1 MWKMNLRKQVVNKL
15 NEQIVLEATIEDII
29 FQNQENGYT
38 VCTIEYEGE
47 ELSCVGE
54 MSGIY
59 AGEEV
64 KITGTWSTHPI
75 YGKQIKVEMI
85 ERSMPKTVQ
94 GMEKY
99 LASGVIKGLGAKTAK
114 KIVKHFGLDT
124 FRIIE
129 EEPQVLAQ
137 VNGISQKK
145 AQEIGEVFHAQYELR
160 RAMLF
165 LQEYGITPTYAI
177 KIYKQ
182 YKDKTTEVVKNTPY
196 RLVDDIYGIGF
207 KKADEIAV
215 KVGIAK
221 DDPHRIKTGI
231 LYLLNSFSNNGHTYM
246 PRPRLM
252 EEAVKLLMPE
262 SYQAYMPVNLYGQME
277 AEPVSYEHP
286 LVENALIELAMNKQI
301 VIKNYDD
308 VPCVFLAFLYHSEQ
322 AVARKLIDLASLY
335 QKEASIDV
343 EKELAQTQKELKIEL
358 VEEQKEAV
366 RNVLTNGVTVI
377 TGGPGTGKTT
387 TINAILHMLE
397 KAGEEVLL
405 AAPTGRAA
413 KRMSEA
419 TGMEAQ
425 TIHRLLE
432 IGYMGEE
439 GSRQAFNRNEENPI
453 EADVLIVDEM
463 SMVDINLMNALLKA
477 VVEGQRLVL
486 IGDADQLPSVG
497 AGNVLKDIISS
508 GRINVVRLIQIF
520 RQASKSAIVM
530 NAHRINKGEYPV
542 TNEKGTD
549 FFFMKRSIQEE
560 VRDTIIELV
569 TTRLPKYQ
577 GFDSLKDIQILA
589 PMRKGLLGVNE
600 LNKSLQDALNPHHQ
614 LKPEKEYRGMLF
626 REGDKVMQI
635 KNNYNTP
642 WKILGKTGMSIDEG
656 TGVFN
661 GDCGLITAIREEEE
675 VVVVTFEDQKVVEYE
690 YNQLDEL
697 ELAYAVTIH
706 KSQGSEYPVVIL
718 PIHSGP
724 PMLLSRNLLYTAVTR
739 AKKMVVGVG
748 LVETMQRM
756 IDNNREIERYSSL
769 GRHLKTML

>member
-1 MWKMNLRKQVVNKL
+1 VNKL
-15 NEQIVLEATIEDII
+15 SDQIVLEATIEDII
-29 FQNQENGYT
+29 FQNKENGYT
-38 VCTIEYEGE
+38 VCTVEYEGE

-54 MSGIY
+54 MAGVY
-59 AGEEV
+59 PGEEV
-64 KITGTWSTHPI
+64 KIIGTWSTHPI
-75 YGKQIKVEMI
+75 YGKQIKVDMI

-99 LASGVIKGLGAKTAK
+99 LASGVIKGIGARTAK

-129 EEPQVLAQ
+129 EEPLVLAQ
-137 VNGISQKK
+137 VSGISQKK

-165 LQEYGITPTYAI
+165 LQDYGITPTYAI
-177 KIYKQ
+177 KIYQQ
-182 YKDKTTEVVKNTPY
+182 YKDQTTEVVKNTPY
-196 RLVDDIYGIGF
+196 RLVEDIYGIGF
-207 KKADEIAV
+207 RKADEIAAQ
-215 KVGIAK
+215 VGIARE
-221 DDPHRIKTGI
+221 DPHRIKTGV
-231 LYLLNSFSNNGHTYM
+231 LYLLTNFSSNGHTYM
-246 PRPRLM
+246 PRPMLL
-252 EEAVKLLMPE
+252 EEAIKLLLPE
-262 SYQAYMPVNLYGQME
+262 VYQDYARIGSFEN
-277 AEPVSYEHP
+277 P

-301 VIKNYDD
+301 IIKNYEETA
-308 VPCVFLAFLYHSEQ
+308 CVFLAYLYHSEQ

-335 QKEASIDV
+335 QQDASINV
-343 EKELAQTQKELKIEL
+343 ENELAKTQKELKIEL

-366 RNVLTNGVTVI
+366 RHVLTNGVTVI

-397 KAGEEVLL
+397 KAGEDVLL

-432 IGYMGEE
+432 IGYMREDAKK
-439 GSRQAFNRNEENPI
+439 QMFNRNEDNPL
-453 EADVLIVDEM
+453 EADVIIVDEM
-463 SMVDINLMNALLKA
+463 SMVDITLMNALLKA

-508 GRINVVRLIQIF
+508 ERIPVVRLMQIF

-542 TNEKGTD
+542 CNEKGTD
-549 FFFMKRSIQEE
+549 FFFMKRSIQDE
-560 VRDTIIELV
+560 VKDTIIELI

-577 GFDSLKDIQILA
+577 GFNSIKDIQILA
-589 PMRKGLLGVNE
+589 PMRKGLLGVTE
-600 LNKSLQDALNPHHQ
+600 LNKVLQAALNPHHN
-614 LKPEKEYRGMLF
+614 LKPEKEYRGTLF

-642 WKILGKTGMSIDEG
+642 WKVLGKTGMSIDEG

-661 GDCGLITAIREEEE
+661 GDCGIITAIKEEEE
-675 VVVVTFEDQKVVEYE
+675 ILVVTYEDGKVVEYE
-690 YNQLDEL
+690 FNQLDEL

-748 LVETMQRM
+748 LSETMQRM
-756 IDNNREIERYSSL
+756 IDNNREIQRYSSL
-769 GRHLKTML
+769 GRHLKQML

>member
-1 MWKMNLRKQVVNKL
+1 MDKL
-15 NEQIVLEATIEDII
+15 QEQIVLEATIEDII
-29 FQNQENGYT
+29 FQNQGNGYT
-38 VCTIEYEGE
+38 VCTIDYEGE
-47 ELSCVGE
+47 EISCVGE

-64 KITGTWSTHPI
+64 KIVGSWSVHPI
-75 YGKQIKVEMI
+75 YGKQIRVEML

-99 LASGVIKGLGAKTAK
+99 LASGVIKGIGAKTAK
-114 KIVKHFGLDT
+114 KIVKHFGIDT
-124 FRIIE
+124 FKIIE
-129 EEPQVLAQ
+129 EEPLLLAQ
-137 VNGISQKK
+137 VSGISKKK
-145 AQEIGEVFHAQYELR
+145 AQEIGEVFHEQYELR

-165 LQEYGITPTYAI
+165 LQEYGITSTYAI

-182 YKDKTTEVVKNTPY
+182 YKDRTTEVIKNTPY

-207 KKADEIAV
+207 RKADEIAA
-215 KVGIAK
+215 KVGVAR

-231 LYLLNSFSNNGHTYM
+231 LYLLTSFSNNGHTYM

-252 EEAVKLLMPE
+252 EEAIKLLMPE
-262 SYQAYMPVNLYGQME
+262 VYQSLTQAYPYELV
-277 AEPVSYEHP
+277 AEEVEGYEHP
-286 LVENALIELAMNKQI
+286 LIENALIELALSKQI
-301 VIKNYDD
+301 IIKNYDE
-308 VPCVFLAFLYHSEQ
+308 VPCVFLAYLYHSEQ
-322 AVARKLIDLASLY
+322 AVARKLINIASLY
-335 QKEASIDV
+335 QKDAVIDV

-397 KAGEEVLL
+397 KAGEDVLL

-419 TGMEAQ
+419 TGIEAQ

-432 IGYMGEE
+432 IGYIGEE
-439 GSRQAFNRNEENPI
+439 GSRQAFNRNEENPL
-453 EADVLIVDEM
+453 EADVIIVDEL
-463 SMVDINLMNALLKA
+463 SMVDIILMNALLKA

-497 AGNVLKDIISS
+497 AGNVIKDIIFSE
-508 GRINVVRLIQIF
+508 RLPVVRLIQIF

-542 TNEKGTD
+542 MNEKGTD

-560 VRDTIIELV
+560 VKDTIIELV

-577 GFDSLKDIQILA
+577 GFDSLKDIQVLA
-589 PMRKGLLGVNE
+589 PMRKGAIGVNE
-600 LNKSLQDALNPHHQ
+600 LNKALQDAINPHHD

-661 GDCGLITAIREEEE
+661 GDCGLITAIKEEEE
-675 VVVVTFEDQKVVEYE
+675 LVVVTFEDAKVVEYE
-690 YNQLDEL
+690 FNQLDEL

-739 AKKMVVGVG
+739 AKKMVVGLG

-756 IDNNREIERYSSL
+756 VDNNREIERYSSL
-769 GRHLKTML
+769 GRHLKKML

>member
-1 MWKMNLRKQVVNKL
+1 M
-15 NEQIVLEATIEDII
+15 A
-29 FQNQENGYT
+29 
-38 VCTIEYEGE
+38 
-47 ELSCVGE
+47 
-54 MSGIY
+54 GIY

-64 KITGTWSTHPI
+64 KIIGAWSTHPI
-75 YGKQIKVEMI
+75 YGKQIKVEML

-99 LASGVIKGLGAKTAK
+99 LASGVIKGIGARTAK
-114 KIVKHFGLDT
+114 KIVKHFGVDT

-129 EEPQVLAQ
+129 EEPLVLAQ
-137 VNGISQKK
+137 VSGISEKK

-165 LQEYGITPTYAI
+165 LQDYGITPTYAV
-177 KIYKQ
+177 KIYQ
-182 YKDKTTEVVKNTPY
+182 HYKEQTTEVVKNTPY

-207 KKADEIAV
+207 RKADEIAA

-221 DDPHRIKTGI
+221 DDPHRIKTGL
-231 LYLLNSFSNNGHTYM
+231 LYLLTSFSNNGNTYM
-246 PRPRLM
+246 PKSMLM
-252 EEAVKLLMPE
+252 EEAIKLLSPE
-262 SYQAYMPVNLYGQME
+262 SYQDYLRIQSFEN
-277 AEPVSYEHP
+277 P
-286 LVENALIELAMNKQI
+286 LVENALIELSMNKQ
-301 VIKNYDD
+301 VIIKKYDETI
-308 VPCVFLAFLYHSEQ
+308 CVFLAYLYHSEQ

-335 QKEASIDV
+335 QKDPGVDV
-343 EKELAQTQKELKIEL
+343 ERELEKTQKELKIEL

-366 RNVLTNGVTVI
+366 RHTLTHGVTVI

-397 KAGEEVLL
+397 KAGEDVLL

-419 TGMEAQ
+419 TGIEAQ

-432 IGYMGEE
+432 IGYMRED
-439 GSRQAFNRNEENPI
+439 SNKQMFNRNEDNPL
-453 EADVLIVDEM
+453 EADVIIVDEM
-463 SMVDINLMNALLKA
+463 SMVDISLMNALLKA

-497 AGNVLKDIISS
+497 AGNVLKDIIRSE
-508 GRINVVRLIQIF
+508 RIPVVRLVQIF

-542 TNEKGTD
+542 SNEKGTD
-549 FFFMKRSIQEE
+549 FFFMKRSIQDE

-589 PMRKGLLGVNE
+589 PMRKGVLGVTE
-600 LNKSLQDALNPHHQ
+600 LNKALQSALNPHHD
-614 LKPEKEYRGMLF
+614 LKPEKEYRGTLF

-661 GDCGLITAIREEEE
+661 GDCGIITAIKEEEE
-675 VVVVTFEDQKVVEYE
+675 LVVVTFEDAKVVEYE
-690 YNQLDEL
+690 FNQLDEL

-748 LVETMQRM
+748 LLETVQRM
-756 IDNNREIERYSSL
+756 VDNNREIERYSSL
-769 GRHLKTML
+769 GRHLKQML

>member
-1 MWKMNLRKQVVNKL
+1 M

-29 FQNQENGYT
+29 FQNKENGYT
-38 VCTIEYEGE
+38 VCTVDYEGE
-47 ELSCVGE
+47 EISCVGE
-54 MSGIY
+54 MAGIY

-64 KITGTWSTHPI
+64 KIIGTWSTHPI
-75 YGKQIKVEMI
+75 YGRQIKVDML

-99 LASGVIKGLGAKTAK
+99 LASGVIKGIGARTAK

-129 EEPQVLAQ
+129 EEPLVLAQ
-137 VNGISQKK
+137 VNGISEKK

-165 LQEYGITPTYAI
+165 LQDYGITPTYAI
-177 KIYKQ
+177 KIYQ
-182 YKDKTTEVVKNTPY
+182 HYKERTTEVVKNTPY
-196 RLVDDIYGIGF
+196 RLVEDIYGIGF
-207 KKADEIAV
+207 RKADEIAAQ
-215 KVGIAK
+215 VGIAK
-221 DDPHRIKTGI
+221 EDPNRIKTGV
-231 LYLLNSFSNNGHTYM
+231 LYLLTNFSNNGHTYM
-246 PRPRLM
+246 PRTMLL
-252 EEAVKLLMPE
+252 EEAIRLLLPE
-262 SYQAYMPVNLYGQME
+262 LYPECMRMQDF
-277 AEPVSYEHP
+277 EHP
-286 LVENALIELAMNKQI
+286 LVANALIELAMNKQI
-301 VIKNYDD
+301 IVKNYEETT
-308 VPCVFLAFLYHSEQ
+308 CVFLAYLYHSEQ

-335 QKEASIDV
+335 QQDAALNV
-343 EKELAQTQKELKIEL
+343 EKELEQTQKELKIEL
-358 VEEQKEAV
+358 VEEQKDAV

-419 TGMEAQ
+419 TGIEAQ

-432 IGYMGEE
+432 IGYMREDTN
-439 GSRQAFNRNEENPI
+439 RQMFNRNEDNPL
-453 EADVLIVDEM
+453 EADVIIVDEM
-463 SMVDINLMNALLKA
+463 SMVDITLMNALLKA

-497 AGNVLKDIISS
+497 AGNVLKDIIRSN
-508 GRINVVRLIQIF
+508 RITVVRLVQIF
-520 RQASKSAIVM
+520 RQASKSAIIM

-542 TNEKGTD
+542 SNEKGTD

-560 VRDTIIELV
+560 VQNTIIELV

-577 GFDSLKDIQILA
+577 GFNSIKDIQILA
-589 PMRKGLLGVNE
+589 PMRKGLLGVTE
-600 LNKSLQDALNPHHQ
+600 LNRVLQAALNPHHD
-614 LKPEKEYRGMLF
+614 LKPEKEYRGTLF

-661 GDCGLITAIREEEE
+661 GDCGIITAIKEEEE
-675 VVVVTFEDQKVVEYE
+675 ILVVTFEDSKVVEYE
-690 YNQLDEL
+690 FNQLDEL

-748 LVETMQRM
+748 LVETMHRM

-769 GRHLKTML
+769 GRHLKHML

>member
-1 MWKMNLRKQVVNKL
+1 MDKL
-15 NEQIVLEATIEDII
+15 HEQIVLEATIEDII

-38 VCTIEYEGE
+38 VCTIDYEGE
-47 ELSCVGE
+47 EISCVGE

-64 KITGTWSTHPI
+64 KIVGSWSVHPI
-75 YGKQIKVEMI
+75 YGKQIRVEML

-99 LASGVIKGLGAKTAK
+99 LASGVIKGIGAKTAK
-114 KIVKHFGLDT
+114 KIVKHFGIDT
-124 FRIIE
+124 FKIIE
-129 EEPQVLAQ
+129 EEPLLLAQ
-137 VNGISQKK
+137 VSGISKKK
-145 AQEIGEVFHAQYELR
+145 AQEIGEVFHEQYELR

-182 YKDKTTEVVKNTPY
+182 YKDRTTEVIKNTPY

-207 KKADEIAV
+207 RKADEIAA
-215 KVGIAK
+215 KVGVAR

-231 LYLLNSFSNNGHTYM
+231 LYLLTSFSNNGHTYM

-252 EEAVKLLMPE
+252 EEAIKLLMPE
-262 SYQAYMPVNLYGQME
+262 VYQSLTQAYPYELV
-277 AEPVSYEHP
+277 AEEVEGYEHP
-286 LVENALIELAMNKQI
+286 LIENALIELALSKQI
-301 VIKNYDD
+301 IIKNYDE
-308 VPCVFLAFLYHSEQ
+308 VPCVFLAYLYHSEQ
-322 AVARKLIDLASLY
+322 AVARKLIDIASLY
-335 QKEASIDV
+335 QKDAVIDV

-397 KAGEEVLL
+397 KAGEDVLL

-419 TGMEAQ
+419 TGIEAQ

-439 GSRQAFNRNEENPI
+439 GSRQAFNRNEENPL
-453 EADVLIVDEM
+453 EADVIIVDEL
-463 SMVDINLMNALLKA
+463 SMVDIILMNALLKA

-497 AGNVLKDIISS
+497 AGNVIKDIIFSE
-508 GRINVVRLIQIF
+508 RLPVVRLIQIF

-542 TNEKGTD
+542 MNEKGTD

-560 VRDTIIELV
+560 VKDTIIELV

-577 GFDSLKDIQILA
+577 GFDSLKDIQVLA
-589 PMRKGLLGVNE
+589 PMRKGAIGVNE
-600 LNKSLQDALNPHHQ
+600 LNKALQDAINPHHD

-661 GDCGLITAIREEEE
+661 GDCGLITAIKEEEE
-675 VVVVTFEDQKVVEYE
+675 LVVVTFEDAKVVEYE
-690 YNQLDEL
+690 FNQLDEL

-748 LVETMQRM
+748 VVETMQRM
-756 IDNNREIERYSSL
+756 VDNNREIERYSSL
-769 GRHLKTML
+769 GRHLKKML

>member
-1 MWKMNLRKQVVNKL
+1 MVNKL
-15 NEQIVLEATIEDII
+15 NEQIVVEATIEDII

-38 VCTIEYEGE
+38 VCTIDYEGE
-47 ELSCVGE
+47 EISCVGE

-64 KITGTWSTHPI
+64 KIIGTWSTHPI
-75 YGKQIKVEMI
+75 YGKQIKVEML

-99 LASGVIKGLGAKTAK
+99 LASGVIKGIGAKTAK

-129 EEPQVLAQ
+129 EEPLVLAQ
-137 VNGISQKK
+137 INGISEKK
-145 AQEIGEVFHAQYELR
+145 AQEIGEVFHTQYELR

-165 LQEYGITPTYAI
+165 LQEYGITPTFAI

-207 KKADEIAV
+207 RKADEIAA
-215 KVGIAK
+215 KVGIAR
-221 DDPHRIKTGI
+221 DDPHRMKTGI
-231 LYLLNSFSNNGHTYM
+231 LYLLTSFSNNGHTYM
-246 PRPRLM
+246 PRPKLM

-262 SYQAYMPVNLYGQME
+262 TYNMNTNMSLYGENFGEM
-277 AEPVSYEHP
+277 PDYEHP
-286 LVENALIELAMNKQI
+286 LIENALIELAMSKQI
-301 VIKNYDD
+301 IIKNYEE

-322 AVARKLIDLASLY
+322 AVARKLIDLATLY
-335 QKEASIDV
+335 QKDTSIDV
-343 EKELAQTQKELKIEL
+343 EKELIKTQKELKIEL

-366 RNVLTNGVTVI
+366 RNVLCNGVTVV

-397 KAGEEVLL
+397 KAGEDVLL

-432 IGYMGEE
+432 IGYMKED
-439 GSRQAFNRNEENPI
+439 SNRQMFNRNEENPI

-477 VVEGQRLVL
+477 IVEGQRLVL

-497 AGNVLKDIISS
+497 AGNVLKDVIRSE
-508 GRINVVRLIQIF
+508 RIPVVRLVQIF

-530 NAHRINKGEYPV
+530 NAHRINKGEYPIM
-542 TNEKGTD
+542 NEKGTD
-549 FFFMKRSIQEE
+549 FFFMKRSQQEE
-560 VRDTIIELV
+560 VKETIIELV
-569 TTRLPKYQ
+569 TKRLPKYQ
-577 GFDSLKDIQILA
+577 GFDSLRDIQILA
-589 PMRKGLLGVNE
+589 PMRKGVVGVNE
-600 LNKSLQDALNPHHQ
+600 LNKALQNAVNPHHD
-614 LKPEKEYRGMLF
+614 LKPEKEYRGVLF

-661 GDCGLITAIREEEE
+661 GDCGIITAIKEDEEL
-675 VVVVTFEDQKVVEYE
+675 VVVTFEDAKVVEYE
-690 YNQLDEL
+690 FNQLDEL

-718 PIHSGP
+718 PLHSGP

-748 LVETMQRM
+748 LGETVERM
-756 IDNNREIERYSSL
+756 VDNNREIERYSSL
-769 GRHLKTML
+769 ERHLRQML

>member
-1 MWKMNLRKQVVNKL
+1 MVNKL
-15 NEQIVLEATIEDII
+15 NEQIVVEATIEDII

-38 VCTIEYEGE
+38 VCTIDYEGE
-47 ELSCVGE
+47 EISCVGE

-64 KITGTWSTHPI
+64 KIIGTWSTHPI
-75 YGKQIKVEMI
+75 YGKQIKVEML

-99 LASGVIKGLGAKTAK
+99 LASGVIKGIGAKTAK

-129 EEPQVLAQ
+129 EEPLVLAQ
-137 VNGISQKK
+137 INGISEKK

-165 LQEYGITPTYAI
+165 LQEYGITPTFAI

-207 KKADEIAV
+207 RKADEIAA
-215 KVGIAK
+215 KVGIAR
-221 DDPHRIKTGI
+221 DDPHRMKTGI
-231 LYLLNSFSNNGHTYM
+231 LYLLTSFSNNGHTYM
-246 PRPRLM
+246 PRPKLM

-262 SYQAYMPVNLYGQME
+262 TYNMNTNISLYGENFGEM
-277 AEPVSYEHP
+277 PDYEHP
-286 LVENALIELAMNKQI
+286 LIENALIELAMSKQI
-301 VIKNYDD
+301 IIKNYEE
-308 VPCVFLAFLYHSEQ
+308 VTCVFLAFLYHSEQ
-322 AVARKLIDLASLY
+322 AVARKLIDLATLY
-335 QKEASIDV
+335 QKDTTVDV
-343 EKELAQTQKELKIEL
+343 EKELIKTQKELKIEL

-366 RNVLTNGVTVI
+366 RNVLSNGVTVV

-397 KAGEEVLL
+397 KAGEDVLL

-432 IGYMGEE
+432 IGYMKED
-439 GSRQAFNRNEENPI
+439 SNRQMFNRNEENPI

-497 AGNVLKDIISS
+497 AGNVLKDVIRS
-508 GRINVVRLIQIF
+508 GRIPVVRLIQIF
-520 RQASKSAIVM
+520 RQASQSAIVM
-530 NAHRINKGEYPV
+530 NAHRINKGEYPIM
-542 TNEKGTD
+542 NEKGTD
-549 FFFMKRSIQEE
+549 FFFMKRGNQEE
-560 VRDTIIELV
+560 VKDTIIELV

-577 GFDSLKDIQILA
+577 GFDSLKDIQILV
-589 PMRKGLLGVNE
+589 PMRKGAIGVNE
-600 LNKSLQDALNPHHQ
+600 LNKALQNAVNPHHD

-661 GDCGLITAIREEEE
+661 GDCGIITAIKEDEEL
-675 VVVVTFEDQKVVEYE
+675 VVVTFEDAKVVEYE
-690 YNQLDEL
+690 FNQLDEL

-718 PIHSGP
+718 PLHSGP

-748 LVETMQRM
+748 LVDTVERM
-756 IDNNREIERYSSL
+756 VDNNREIERYSSL
-769 GRHLKTML
+769 ERHLRQML

>member
-1 MWKMNLRKQVVNKL
+1 M

-29 FQNQENGYT
+29 FQNKENGYT
-38 VCTIEYEGE
+38 VCTVDYEGE
-47 ELSCVGE
+47 EISCVGE
-54 MSGIY
+54 MAGIY

-64 KITGTWSTHPI
+64 KIIGTWSTHPI
-75 YGKQIKVEMI
+75 YGRQIKVDML

-99 LASGVIKGLGAKTAK
+99 LASGVIKGIGARTAK

-129 EEPQVLAQ
+129 EEPLVLAQ
-137 VNGISQKK
+137 VNGISEKK

-165 LQEYGITPTYAI
+165 LQDYGITPTYAI
-177 KIYKQ
+177 KIYQ
-182 YKDKTTEVVKNTPY
+182 HYKDQTTEVVKNTPY
-196 RLVDDIYGIGF
+196 RLVEDIYGIGF
-207 KKADEIAV
+207 RKADEIAAQ
-215 KVGIAK
+215 VGIAK
-221 DDPHRIKTGI
+221 EDPNRIKTGV
-231 LYLLNSFSNNGHTYM
+231 LYLLTNFSNNGHTYM
-246 PRPRLM
+246 PRTMLL
-252 EEAVKLLMPE
+252 EEAIRLLLPE
-262 SYQAYMPVNLYGQME
+262 LYPECVRMQDF
-277 AEPVSYEHP
+277 EHP
-286 LVENALIELAMNKQI
+286 LVANALIELAMNKQI
-301 VIKNYDD
+301 IVKNYEETT
-308 VPCVFLAFLYHSEQ
+308 CVFLAYLYHSEQ

-335 QKEASIDV
+335 QQDAALNV
-343 EKELAQTQKELKIEL
+343 EKELEQTQKELKIEL
-358 VEEQKEAV
+358 VEEQKDAV

-419 TGMEAQ
+419 TGIEAQ

-432 IGYMGEE
+432 IGYMREDTN
-439 GSRQAFNRNEENPI
+439 RQMFNRNEDNPL
-453 EADVLIVDEM
+453 EADVIIVDEM
-463 SMVDINLMNALLKA
+463 SMVDITLMNALLKA

-497 AGNVLKDIISS
+497 AGNVLKDIIRSN
-508 GRINVVRLIQIF
+508 RITVVRLVQIF
-520 RQASKSAIVM
+520 RQASKSAIIM

-542 TNEKGTD
+542 SNEKGTD

-560 VRDTIIELV
+560 VQNTIIELV

-577 GFDSLKDIQILA
+577 GFNSIKDIQILA
-589 PMRKGLLGVNE
+589 PMRKGLLGVTE
-600 LNKSLQDALNPHHQ
+600 LNRVLQAALNPHHD
-614 LKPEKEYRGMLF
+614 LKPEKEYRGTLF

-661 GDCGLITAIREEEE
+661 GDCGIITAIKEEEE
-675 VVVVTFEDQKVVEYE
+675 ILVVTFEDSKVVEYE
-690 YNQLDEL
+690 FNQLDEL

-748 LVETMQRM
+748 LVETMHRM

-769 GRHLKTML
+769 GRHLKHML

>member
-1 MWKMNLRKQVVNKL
+1 MDKL
-15 NEQIVLEATIEDII
+15 HEQIVLEATIEDII

-38 VCTIEYEGE
+38 VCTIDYEGE
-47 ELSCVGE
+47 EISCVGE

-64 KITGTWSTHPI
+64 KIVGSWSMHPI
-75 YGKQIKVEMI
+75 YGKQIRVEML

-99 LASGVIKGLGAKTAK
+99 LASGVIKGIGAKTAK
-114 KIVKHFGLDT
+114 KIVKHFGIDT
-124 FRIIE
+124 FKIIE
-129 EEPQVLAQ
+129 EEPLLLAQ
-137 VNGISQKK
+137 VSGISKKK
-145 AQEIGEVFHAQYELR
+145 AQEIGEVFHEQYELR

-182 YKDKTTEVVKNTPY
+182 YKDRTTEIIKNTPY

-207 KKADEIAV
+207 RKADEIAA
-215 KVGIAK
+215 KVGIAR

-231 LYLLNSFSNNGHTYM
+231 LYLLTSFSNNGHTYM

-252 EEAVKLLMPE
+252 EEAIKLLMPE
-262 SYQAYMPVNLYGQME
+262 IYQSMMQTYPYESVVEEVEG
-277 AEPVSYEHP
+277 YEHP
-286 LVENALIELAMNKQI
+286 LVENALIELALSKQVI
-301 VIKNYDD
+301 IKNYDE
-308 VPCVFLAFLYHSEQ
+308 VPCVFLAYLYHSEQ
-322 AVARKLIDLASLY
+322 AVARKLIDIASLY
-335 QKEASIDV
+335 QKDAMIDV

-366 RNVLTNGVTVI
+366 RNVLINGVTVI

-397 KAGEEVLL
+397 KAGEDVLL

-419 TGMEAQ
+419 TGIEAQ

-439 GSRQAFNRNEENPI
+439 GSRQAFNRNEENPL
-453 EADVLIVDEM
+453 EADVIIVDEL
-463 SMVDINLMNALLKA
+463 SMVDIILMNALLKA

-497 AGNVLKDIISS
+497 AGNVIKDIIFSE
-508 GRINVVRLIQIF
+508 RLPVVRLIQIF

-542 TNEKGTD
+542 MNEKGTD

-560 VRDTIIELV
+560 VKDTIIELV

-577 GFDSLKDIQILA
+577 GFDSLKDIQVLA
-589 PMRKGLLGVNE
+589 PMRKGAIGVNE
-600 LNKSLQDALNPHHQ
+600 LNKALQDAINPHHD
-614 LKPEKEYRGMLF
+614 LKPEKEYRGVLF

-661 GDCGLITAIREEEE
+661 GDCGLITAIKEEEE
-675 VVVVTFEDQKVVEYE
+675 LVVVTFEDAKVVEYE
-690 YNQLDEL
+690 FNQLDEL

-756 IDNNREIERYSSL
+756 VDNNREIERYSSL
-769 GRHLKTML
+769 GRHLKKML

>member
-1 MWKMNLRKQVVNKL
+1 MNTVD
-15 NEQIVLEATIEDII
+15 EQIVVEATVEDII

-47 ELSCVGE
+47 EISCVGE

-59 AGEEV
+59 QGEEV
-64 KITGTWSTHPI
+64 KIIGTWSTHPI
-75 YGKQIKVEMI
+75 YGRQIKVEMI

-99 LASGVIKGLGAKTAK
+99 LASGVIKGIGAKTAK

-129 EEPQVLAQ
+129 EEPLVLAQ
-137 VNGISQKK
+137 VNGISEKK

-182 YKDKTTEVVKNTPY
+182 YKDQTQEVVKNTPY
-196 RLVDDIYGIGF
+196 RLVEDIFGIGF
-207 KKADEIAV
+207 KKADEIASQ
-215 KVGIAK
+215 VGIAK
-221 DDPHRIKTGI
+221 EDPNRIRTGI

-246 PRPRLM
+246 PKTRLV
-252 EEAVKLLMPE
+252 EEAIKLLLPE
-262 SYQAYMPVNLYGQME
+262 QYRPNSLEGLEN
-277 AEPVSYEHP
+277 P
-286 LVENALIELAMNKQI
+286 LVENALIELNMNKQI
-301 VIKNYDD
+301 MIKNYSEET
-308 VPCVFLAFLYHSEQ
+308 CVFLTYLYHSEM
-322 AVARKLIDLASLY
+322 AVARKLIDLATLY
-335 QKEASIDV
+335 QEDHTVDV
-343 EKELAQTQKELKIEL
+343 EKELEKTQKELNIQL

-366 RNVLTNGVTVI
+366 RNVLTNGVTVV

-397 KAGEEVLL
+397 KNGEDVLL

-419 TGMEAQ
+419 THMEAQ

-432 IGYMGEE
+432 IGYMREDANK
-439 GSRQAFNRNEENPI
+439 QMFNRNEDNPL
-453 EADVLIVDEM
+453 EADVIIVDEM
-463 SMVDINLMNALLKA
+463 SMVDITLMNALLKA

-497 AGNVLKDIISS
+497 AGNVLKDIINS
-508 GRINVVRLIQIF
+508 GRIPVVRLVQIF
-520 RQASKSAIVM
+520 RQASQSAIVM

-542 TNEKGTD
+542 VNEKGTD

-600 LNKSLQDALNPHHQ
+600 LNRALQQALNPHHN
-614 LKPEKEYRGMLF
+614 LKPEKEYRGTLF

-642 WKILGKTGMSIDEG
+642 WKILGKTGMPIDEG

-661 GDCGLITAIREEEE
+661 GDCGLITAIKEEEE
-675 VVVVTFEDQKVVEYE
+675 LVTVTFEDSKVVEYE

-718 PIHSGP
+718 PLHSGP

-748 LVETMQRM
+748 LAETMQRM
-756 IDNNREIERYSSL
+756 IDNNREIQRYSSL
-769 GRHLKTML
+769 GIHLKQML

>member
-1 MWKMNLRKQVVNKL
+1 MDKL
-15 NEQIVLEATIEDII
+15 HEQIVLEATIEDII

-38 VCTIEYEGE
+38 VCTIDYEGE
-47 ELSCVGE
+47 EISCVGE

-64 KITGTWSTHPI
+64 KIVGSWSVHPI
-75 YGKQIKVEMI
+75 YGKQIRVEML
-85 ERSMPKTVQ
+85 ERSMPQ
-94 GMEKY
+94 PLPGMEKY
-99 LASGVIKGLGAKTAK
+99 LASGVIKGIGAKTAK
-114 KIVKHFGLDT
+114 KIVKHFGIDT
-124 FRIIE
+124 FKIIE
-129 EEPQVLAQ
+129 EEPLLLAQ
-137 VNGISQKK
+137 VSGISKKK
-145 AQEIGEVFHAQYELR
+145 AQEIGEVFHEQYELR

-182 YKDKTTEVVKNTPY
+182 YKDRTTEVIKNTPY

-207 KKADEIAV
+207 RKADEIAA
-215 KVGIAK
+215 KVGVAR

-231 LYLLNSFSNNGHTYM
+231 LYLLTSFSNNGHTYM

-252 EEAVKLLMPE
+252 EEAIKLLMPE
-262 SYQAYMPVNLYGQME
+262 VYQSLMQAYPYELV
-277 AEPVSYEHP
+277 AEEVEGYEHP
-286 LVENALIELAMNKQI
+286 LIENALIELALSKQI
-301 VIKNYDD
+301 IIKNYDE
-308 VPCVFLAFLYHSEQ
+308 VPCVFLAYLYHSEQ
-322 AVARKLIDLASLY
+322 AVARKLINIASLY
-335 QKEASIDV
+335 QKDAVIDV

-397 KAGEEVLL
+397 KAGEDVLL

-419 TGMEAQ
+419 TGIEAQ

-439 GSRQAFNRNEENPI
+439 GNRQAFNRNEENPL
-453 EADVLIVDEM
+453 EADVIIVDEL
-463 SMVDINLMNALLKA
+463 SMVDIILMNALLKA

-497 AGNVLKDIISS
+497 AGNVIKDIIFSE
-508 GRINVVRLIQIF
+508 RLPVVRLIQIF

-542 TNEKGTD
+542 MNEKGTD

-560 VRDTIIELV
+560 VKDTIIELV

-577 GFDSLKDIQILA
+577 GFDSLKDIQVLA
-589 PMRKGLLGVNE
+589 PMRKGAIGVNE
-600 LNKSLQDALNPHHQ
+600 LNKALQDAINPHHD

-661 GDCGLITAIREEEE
+661 GDCGLITAIKEEEE
-675 VVVVTFEDQKVVEYE
+675 LVVVTFEDAKVVEYE
-690 YNQLDEL
+690 FNQLDEL

-756 IDNNREIERYSSL
+756 VDNNREIERYSSL
-769 GRHLKTML
+769 GRHLKKML

>member
-1 MWKMNLRKQVVNKL
+1 MVNKL
-15 NEQIVLEATIEDII
+15 NEQIVVEATIEDII

-38 VCTIEYEGE
+38 VCTIDYEGE
-47 ELSCVGE
+47 EISCVGE

-64 KITGTWSTHPI
+64 KIIGTWSTHPI
-75 YGKQIKVEMI
+75 YGKQIKVEML

-99 LASGVIKGLGAKTAK
+99 LASGVIKGIGAKTAK

-129 EEPQVLAQ
+129 EEPLVLAQ
-137 VNGISQKK
+137 INGISEKK

-165 LQEYGITPTYAI
+165 LQEYGITPTFAI

-207 KKADEIAV
+207 RKADEIAA
-215 KVGIAK
+215 KVGIAR
-221 DDPHRIKTGI
+221 DDPHRMKTGI
-231 LYLLNSFSNNGHTYM
+231 LYLLTSFSNNGHTYM
-246 PRPRLM
+246 PRPKLM

-262 SYQAYMPVNLYGQME
+262 TYNMNTNISLYGENFGEM
-277 AEPVSYEHP
+277 PDYEHP
-286 LVENALIELAMNKQI
+286 LIENALIELAMSKQI
-301 VIKNYDD
+301 IIKNYEE
-308 VPCVFLAFLYHSEQ
+308 VTCVFLAFLYHSEQ
-322 AVARKLIDLASLY
+322 AVARKLIDLATLY
-335 QKEASIDV
+335 QKDTTVDV
-343 EKELAQTQKELKIEL
+343 EKELIKTQKVLKIEL

-366 RNVLTNGVTVI
+366 RNVLSNGVTVV

-397 KAGEEVLL
+397 KAGEDVLL

-432 IGYMGEE
+432 IGYMKED
-439 GSRQAFNRNEENPI
+439 SNRQMFNRNEENPI

-497 AGNVLKDIISS
+497 AGNVLKDVIRS
-508 GRINVVRLIQIF
+508 GRIPVVRLIQIF
-520 RQASKSAIVM
+520 RQASQSAIVM
-530 NAHRINKGEYPV
+530 NAHRINKGEYPIM
-542 TNEKGTD
+542 NEKGTD
-549 FFFMKRSIQEE
+549 FFFMKRGNQEE
-560 VRDTIIELV
+560 VKDTIIELV

-577 GFDSLKDIQILA
+577 GFDSLKDIQILV
-589 PMRKGLLGVNE
+589 PMRKGAIGVNE
-600 LNKSLQDALNPHHQ
+600 LNKALQNAVNPHHD

-661 GDCGLITAIREEEE
+661 GDCGIITAIKEDEEL
-675 VVVVTFEDQKVVEYE
+675 VVVTFEDAKVVEYE
-690 YNQLDEL
+690 FNQLDEL

-718 PIHSGP
+718 PLHSGP

-748 LVETMQRM
+748 LVDTVERM
-756 IDNNREIERYSSL
+756 VDNNREIERYSSL
-769 GRHLKTML
+769 ERHLRQML

>member
-1 MWKMNLRKQVVNKL
+1 MVNKL
-15 NEQIVLEATIEDII
+15 NEQIVVEATIEDII

-38 VCTIEYEGE
+38 VCTIDYEGE
-47 ELSCVGE
+47 EISCVGE

-64 KITGTWSTHPI
+64 KIIGTWSTHPI
-75 YGKQIKVEMI
+75 YGKQIKVEML

-99 LASGVIKGLGAKTAK
+99 LASGVIKGIGAKTAK

-129 EEPQVLAQ
+129 EEPLVLAQ
-137 VNGISQKK
+137 INGISEKK

-165 LQEYGITPTYAI
+165 LQEYGITPTFAI

-207 KKADEIAV
+207 RKADEIAA
-215 KVGIAK
+215 KVGIAR
-221 DDPHRIKTGI
+221 DDPHRMKTGI
-231 LYLLNSFSNNGHTYM
+231 LYLLTSFSNNGHTYM
-246 PRPRLM
+246 PRPKLM

-262 SYQAYMPVNLYGQME
+262 TYNMNTNISLYGENFGEM
-277 AEPVSYEHP
+277 PDYEHP
-286 LVENALIELAMNKQI
+286 LIENALIELAMSKQI
-301 VIKNYDD
+301 IIKNYEE
-308 VPCVFLAFLYHSEQ
+308 VTCVFLAFLYHSEQ
-322 AVARKLIDLASLY
+322 AVARKLIDLATLY
-335 QKEASIDV
+335 QKDTTVDV
-343 EKELAQTQKELKIEL
+343 EKELIKTQKELKIEL

-366 RNVLTNGVTVI
+366 RNVLSNGVTVV

-397 KAGEEVLL
+397 KAGEDVLL

-432 IGYMGEE
+432 IGYMKED
-439 GSRQAFNRNEENPI
+439 SNRQMFNRNEENPI

-497 AGNVLKDIISS
+497 AGNVLKDVIRS
-508 GRINVVRLIQIF
+508 GRIPVVRLIQIF
-520 RQASKSAIVM
+520 RQASQSAIVM
-530 NAHRINKGEYPV
+530 NAHRINKGEYPIM
-542 TNEKGTD
+542 NEKGTD
-549 FFFMKRSIQEE
+549 FFFMKRGNQEE
-560 VRDTIIELV
+560 VKDTIIELV

-577 GFDSLKDIQILA
+577 GFDSLKDIQILV
-589 PMRKGLLGVNE
+589 PMRKGAIGVNE
-600 LNKSLQDALNPHHQ
+600 LNKALQNAVNPHHD

-661 GDCGLITAIREEEE
+661 GDCGIITAIKEDEEL
-675 VVVVTFEDQKVVEYE
+675 VVVTFEDAKVVEYE
-690 YNQLDEL
+690 FNQLDEL

-718 PIHSGP
+718 PLHSGP

-748 LVETMQRM
+748 LVETVERM
-756 IDNNREIERYSSL
+756 VDNNREIERYSSL
-769 GRHLKTML
+769 ERHLRQML